1 MFAVFKS
8 TILSYL
14 RRRKN
19 ALFNLLFPIFLVLL
33 LGNVLSM
40 VMDDESTS
48 SNEAIKIYYY
58 DQGSDETKEI
68 LDILKGLDTDLDLK
82 FAEVDTLE
90 EGKNKVRTES
100 AVLIHLAD
108 SKINYYSN
116 DRYLTDSSI
125 VNSLLNGV
133 VEGYNTTVQTFKVNP
148 QLAGAISQEETDYE
162 KEFNDEKIEAE
173 KSPNAMG
180 YYGVAELGL
189 MVFYFV
195 AEPTFELK
203 REKRLKIK
211 ERIKLSG
218 LSAAKYY
225 FAKYL
230 GCVFINYLSILISYL
245 ILKYAFKVNYGDNP
259 FIMPISL
266 LVFVLLVD
274 AVGLMT
280 GTIFKDTDKADVIIG
295 SAVIPFLCLMGGGY
309 VALDNDLGAIGNLIT
324 RISPLRS
331 FNLGVF
337 NYIYGGSSV
346 DFRNWIIGAVIATII
361 ILTIVQFKSRWEEKV
376 NG

>member
-1 MFAVFKS
+1 MFAVIKS

-14 RRRKN
+14 RRRKG

-40 VMDDESTS
+40 AMDDGSS
-48 SNEAIKIYYY
+48 GSNEPIKIYYY
-58 DQGSDETKEI
+58 DEGNAETKEI
-68 LDILKGLDTDLDLK
+68 LNILKEIDTDLDLK
-82 FAEVDTLE
+82 FAEIDSLE
-90 EGKNKVRTES
+90 KGKNKVRTES
-100 AVLIHLAD
+100 AVLIHLAG

-116 DRYLTDSSI
+116 DRYLTNSSI
-125 VNSLLNGV
+125 VNSLLKGV

>member
-100 AVLIHLAD
+100 AVLIHLAG

-116 DRYLTDSSI
+116 DRYLTNSSI
-125 VNSLLNGV
+125 VNSLLKGV

-180 YYGVAELGL
+180 Y
-189 MVFYFV
+189 YFV